1 MPFTRHD
8 LVIRPERIQ
17 LIAEQQTANFPWY
30 LGCFLE
36 INAVGQ
42 IGSGVVCTGLTPP
55 GGWGEAPVREGEG
68 DWPCRGGAAK
78 RYGLIGSIDGG
89 MHWFFVG
96 RGITMLADG
105 PPTTPPISLLLAVNR
120 PNLTATA
127 AGDHQWDVVVETFE
141 PGPGDDLLSPM
152 MCSRV
157 RTNIDNIRMSASD
170 TCDQIGSANRAL
182 MARENETSIASQVAG
197 ALGLALIIVAMPVLI
212 PQQLAQNA
220 TISAA
225 LATLRGALAAIL
237 SAIRPGGIP
246 VGAVLSGAVAALVAA
261 QTTRTATTAATAN
274 ASPVGINPFVRI
286 AIVAL
291 TIALI
296 AATGVAIALALS
308 LLTLNAERDNAR
320 SDWFSRIEHLR
331 SLFTL
336 ARRTCVDMGD
346 ESLPTCM
353 ALERS

>member
-8 LVIRPERIQ
+8 LVIMPERIQ
-17 LIAEQQTANFPWY
+17 LIPQQRTADFPWY
-30 LGCFLE
+30 VGCFLE
-36 INAVGQ
+36 INAAGR

-55 GGWGEAPVREGEG
+55 GGWGEAPVSEDDRE
-68 DWPCRGGAAK
+68 WPCRGGAAK

-89 MHWFFVG
+89 MTWFFVG

-120 PNLTATA
+120 PNLGRTA
-127 AGDHQWDVVVETFE
+127 AGDHQWDVLVETFE
-141 PGPGDDLLSPM
+141 PGPGEMLLSPE
-152 MCSRV
+152 MCNRV
-157 RTNIDNIRMSASD
+157 RTNIDSLRMSARS
-170 TCDQIGSANRAL
+170 TCDQIGNANRAL
-182 MARENETSIASQVAG
+182 TARENETSIAFQVAG
-197 ALGLALIIVAMPVLI
+197 ALAIALTIVAMPVLI

-246 VGAVLSGAVAALVAA
+246 VGAVLSGAVSALVAA

-286 AIVAL
+286 VIVAL
-291 TIALI
+291 TIAMI
-296 AATGVAIALALS
+296 AAAGIAIGLALS
-308 LLTLNAERDNAR
+308 LLTLNADRDNAR